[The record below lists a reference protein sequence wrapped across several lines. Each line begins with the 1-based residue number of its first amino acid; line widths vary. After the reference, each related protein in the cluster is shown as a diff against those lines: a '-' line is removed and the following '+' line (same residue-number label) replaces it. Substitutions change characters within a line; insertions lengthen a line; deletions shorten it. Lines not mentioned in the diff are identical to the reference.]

1 LWCGWLFVGPLE
13 DVVGVASYILW
24 FPVKSDRCQQF
35 FWRVVEK
42 TILVWFVVLLI
53 LLRDKDILILS
64 TDYLGFMLS

>member
-1 LWCGWLFVGPLE
+1 
-13 DVVGVASYILW
+13 
-24 FPVKSDRCQQF
+24 
-35 FWRVVEK
+35 VEK